1 MFKPFYIH
9 RFHRPG
15 KLPSRVSRGFTAL
28 ITPIEGDLNKVKV
41 QGTFCSHKDQFSR
54 KLGREQAARNEAVE
68 INKRELPRFL
78 AACNSAL
85 GVEYTESQFYYT
97 LKYVV

>member
-9 RFHRPG
+9 RYHQPG
-15 KLPSRVSRGFTAL
+15 KLRSKVSRGFTAL
-28 ITPIEGDLNKVKV
+28 VSPVEGDSNKVKV

-68 INKRELPRFL
+68 ISKRDLPRL
-78 AACNSAL
+78 L
-85 GVEYTESQFYYT
+85 GVLNQELGLGNREEPFYYT